1 MDGWMDGRIDG
12 CMYVLS
18 AWLAASSVIVC
29 LLAGSCAHMCVFDPV
44 HMHRHTTYRHM
55 LQMSAYN

>member
-1 MDGWMDGRIDG
+1 MDA
-12 CMYVLS
+12 CMCFCVS
-18 AWLAASSVIVC
+18 AWLVASSVIVC
-29 LLAGSCAHMCVFDPV
+29 LLADSCAHMCVCVFDPV